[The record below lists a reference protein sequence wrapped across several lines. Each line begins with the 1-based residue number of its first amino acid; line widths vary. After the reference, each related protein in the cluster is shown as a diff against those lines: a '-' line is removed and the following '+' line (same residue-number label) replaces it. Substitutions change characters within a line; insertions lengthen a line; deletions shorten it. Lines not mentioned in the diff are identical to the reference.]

1 MNSKPCLKNND
12 SKKILNLPGVTKKML
27 LVIFL
32 LTVPIMVIFI
42 SLFMGRYPI
51 SPAETLRTL
60 YQGITSGTNQPGN
73 VNMDIIWQIRL
84 PRAILGGMA
93 GAALAASGTALQGL
107 FRNPLVSSGMLGVSA
122 GAGFGAA
129 LGIIFFK
136 GTVMI
141 YILAFFFGVT
151 AVFFSYTIGRIYNS
165 TPAIMLV
172 LGGVIVSSIFSALLS
187 LVKYLANP
195 YEELPSI
202 VFWLMGSLASA
213 SYSDIAISSVPVFAG
228 ITGLYLM
235 RWKINVL
242 SMGEREASS
251 MGINVNLDRI
261 IIVFCATLA
270 TAGAV
275 SVCGII
281 GWVGLVVPHM
291 GRIITGSDNRILLPA
306 SISLGACFLII
317 VDNIGR
323 ATTGTEIPLSI
334 ITAIIGGPFFVY
346 LLKKYKGGNW

>member
-1 MNSKPCLKNND
+1 
-12 SKKILNLPGVTKKML
+12 ML
-27 LVIFL
+27 IIFL
-32 LTVPIMVIFI
+32 ATAPIICIFI

-51 SPAETLRTL
+51 PPVETLRTL
-60 YQGITSGTNQPGN
+60 YMGISSGTDQPGN
-73 VNMDIIWQIRL
+73 VNMDIVWQIRL

-93 GAALAASGTALQGL
+93 GAALAVSGTALQGL

-129 LGIIFFK
+129 LGIVFFK
-136 GTVMI
+136 SALMI
-141 YILAFFFGVT
+141 YILAFAFGLA

-165 TPAIMLV
+165 APAIMLV

-213 SYSDIAISSVPVFAG
+213 SYRDIAISSIPIIAG
-228 ITGLYLM
+228 ISGLFIM
-235 RWKINVL
+235 RWRINVL

-251 MGINVNLDRI
+251 MGINVNIDRI
-261 IIVFCATLA
+261 IVVFCATLA

-281 GWVGLVVPHM
+281 GWIGLVVPHM
-291 GRIITGSDNRILLPA
+291 GRIIAGSDNRILIPA
-306 SISLGACFLII
+306 SISLGACFLIV

-323 ATTGTEIPLSI
+323 AVTGTEIPLSI